1 MLRRAA
7 VLAAVIGLMAG
18 PAAAQKSGGTLK
30 FFHRD
35 SPASM
40 SILEEATISTV
51 APMMSVFNNLI
62 LFNQHEKQNR
72 PEFIQPELAESWSW
86 NPDFTRLSFKLRQG
100 VKWHDGKPFTAA
112 DVKCTFDL
120 VLGKG
125 QDKLRLNPRKA
136 WYRNL
141 EDIVTEGD
149 TSVTFIMKR
158 AKPAFPMLLASAY
171 GPIYPCHVPP
181 AQMRTHPIGTGP
193 FKFVEF
199 KPNEYIKL
207 VKNSDYWK
215 KALPYLDAIEWT
227 IIPNRSTQTLAFIA
241 GQFDMT
247 FPYEATVQTM
257 RDIQSQAP
265 SAICDLDDTMVSMNL
280 MVNRDKP
287 PFDNADLRLAMQLAI
302 DRKVFL
308 DIIMEGKGTI
318 GGAMQAPPAGLWGL
332 PPEILQ
338 TLPGYGPDVE
348 KNRAEARKLM
358 EKLGYGPNK
367 RLSVQVQTRNIAQYR
382 DPAVILIDQMKQ
394 IYIDGDLDVVETA
407 NWFPKIA
414 RKDYTIAGN
423 LTGSGVD
430 DPDAYFYEHYA
441 CGSERNYT
449 NYCNPEL
456 EKMYEQQS
464 IEPDQEKRKK
474 IVWEID
480 RKLTEDAARPMV
492 YRYALATCRYPR
504 VKNVTTMVNSIFN
517 GWRFEDTW
525 LEQVAGKPR
534 NLLRILVL
542 QLIIAQR
549 GHRTHGHQEGRR
561 PNENDAA
568 VPAVREQL
576 RIAGQRG
583 GERTFDRHEHQHA
596 IMRSQFAVV
605 LV

>member
-7 VLAAVIGLMAG
+7 VLAAAIGLLAGLSAG
-18 PAAAQKSGGTLK
+18 PAAAQKSGGILK
-30 FFHRD
+30 LFHRD
-35 SPASM
+35 SPASV
-40 SILEEATISTV
+40 SIHEEATISVV
-51 APMMSVFNNLI
+51 APMMAVFNNLI
-62 LFNQHEKQNR
+62 RFNQHEKQNR
-72 PEFIQPELAESWSW
+72 PEFIEPELAESWSW
-86 NPDFTRLSFKLRQG
+86 NPDFTRLTFKLRPG

-112 DVKCTFDL
+112 DVKCTWEL
-120 VLGKG
+120 LLGKS

-141 EDIVTEGD
+141 DGIATEGD
-149 TSVTFIMKR
+149 SSVTFILKR
-158 AKPAFPMLLASAY
+158 AQPAFPLLLAS
-171 GPIYPCHVPP
+171 GFSPVYPCHVPA
-181 AQMRTHPIGTGP
+181 AQMRQHPVGTGP

-207 VKNSDYWK
+207 AKNPDYWK
-215 KALPYLDAIEWT
+215 KGLPYLDGIEWT
-227 IIPNRSTQTLAFIA
+227 IIPNRSTQTLALIA
-241 GQFDMT
+241 GQVDMS
-247 FPYEATVQTM
+247 FPYEMTVQTM

-265 SAICDLDDTMVSMNL
+265 SVICDLDDTMVSMNL
-280 MVNRDKP
+280 LVNRDKP
-287 PFDNADLRLAMQLAI
+287 PFDNADIRQAMQLAI
-302 DRKVFL
+302 DRKAFL

-318 GGAMQAPPAGLWGL
+318 GGAMQTPPAGLWGL
-332 PPEILQ
+332 PPEILK

-348 KNRAEARKLM
+348 ANRAAARKLM
-358 EKLGYGPNK
+358 EKAGYGPQK
-367 RLSVQVQTRNIAQYR
+367 RLPVQVQTRNIAQYR

-464 IEPDQEKRKK
+464 VEPDQEKRKK

-480 RKLTEDAARPMV
+480 KKLTEDAARPIV

-525 LEQVAGKPR
+525 LDQ
-534 NLLRILVL
+534 
-542 QLIIAQR
+542 
-549 GHRTHGHQEGRR
+549 
-561 PNENDAA
+561 
-568 VPAVREQL
+568 
-576 RIAGQRG
+576 
-583 GERTFDRHEHQHA
+583 
-596 IMRSQFAVV
+596 
-605 LV
+605 

>member
-7 VLAAVIGLMAG
+7 VLAAVIGLLAGLSAG
-18 PAAAQKSGGTLK
+18 PAAAQKSGGILK
-30 FFHRD
+30 LFHRD
-35 SPASM
+35 SPASV
-40 SILEEATISTV
+40 SIHEEATISVV
-51 APMMSVFNNLI
+51 APMMAVFNNLI
-62 LFNQHEKQNR
+62 RFNQHEKQNR
-72 PEFIQPELAESWSW
+72 PEFIEPELAESWSW
-86 NPDFTRLSFKLRQG
+86 NPDFTRLTFKLRQG

-112 DVKCTFDL
+112 DVKCTWEL
-120 VLGKG
+120 LLGKS

-141 EDIVTEGD
+141 DGIATEGD
-149 TSVTFIMKR
+149 SSVTFILKR
-158 AKPAFPMLLASAY
+158 AQPAFPMLLAS
-171 GPIYPCHVPP
+171 GFSPVYPCHVPA
-181 AQMRTHPIGTGP
+181 AQMRQHPVGTGP

-207 VKNSDYWK
+207 AKNPDYWK
-215 KALPYLDAIEWT
+215 KGLPYLDGIEWT
-227 IIPNRSTQTLAFIA
+227 IIPNRSTQTLALIA
-241 GQFDMT
+241 GQVDMS
-247 FPYEATVQTM
+247 FPYEMTVQTM

-265 SAICDLDDTMVSMNL
+265 SVICDLDDTMVSMNL
-280 MVNRDKP
+280 LVNRDKP
-287 PFDNADLRLAMQLAI
+287 PFDNADIRQAMQLAI
-302 DRKVFL
+302 DRKAFL

-318 GGAMQAPPAGLWGL
+318 GGAMQTPPAGLWGL
-332 PPEILQ
+332 PPEILK

-348 KNRAEARKLM
+348 ANRAAARKLM
-358 EKLGYGPNK
+358 EKAGYGPRK
-367 RLSVQVQTRNIAQYR
+367 RLPVQVQTRNIAQYR

-441 CGSERNYT
+441 RGSERNYT

-464 IEPDQEKRKK
+464 VEPDQEKRKK

-480 RKLTEDAARPMV
+480 KKLTEDAARPIV

-525 LEQVAGKPR
+525 LDQ
-534 NLLRILVL
+534 
-542 QLIIAQR
+542 
-549 GHRTHGHQEGRR
+549 
-561 PNENDAA
+561 
-568 VPAVREQL
+568 
-576 RIAGQRG
+576 
-583 GERTFDRHEHQHA
+583 
-596 IMRSQFAVV
+596 
-605 LV
+605 

>member
-7 VLAAVIGLMAG
+7 VLAAAIGLLAGVGAG
-18 PAAAQKSGGTLK
+18 PAVAQKSGGTLRL
-30 FFHRD
+30 FHRD
-35 SPASM
+35 SPASV
-40 SILEEATISTV
+40 SIHEEATISVV
-51 APMMSVFNNLI
+51 APMMAVFNNLI
-62 LFNQHEKQNR
+62 RFNQHEKQNR
-72 PEFIQPELAESWSW
+72 PEFIEPELAESWSW
-86 NPDFTRLSFKLRQG
+86 NPDFTRLTFKLRQG

-112 DVKCTFDL
+112 DVKCTWEL
-120 VLGKG
+120 LLGKS

-141 EDIVTEGD
+141 DGIATEGD
-149 TSVTFIMKR
+149 SSVTFILKR
-158 AKPAFPMLLASAY
+158 AQPAFPMLLAS
-171 GPIYPCHVPP
+171 GFSPVYPCHVPA
-181 AQMRTHPIGTGP
+181 AQMRQHPVGTGP

-207 VKNSDYWK
+207 AKNPDYWK
-215 KALPYLDAIEWT
+215 KGLPYLDGIEWT
-227 IIPNRSTQTLAFIA
+227 IIPNRSTQTLALIA
-241 GQFDMT
+241 GQVDMS
-247 FPYEATVQTM
+247 FPYEMTVQTM

-265 SAICDLDDTMVSMNL
+265 SVICDLDDTMVSMNL
-280 MVNRDKP
+280 LVNRDKP
-287 PFDNADLRLAMQLAI
+287 PFDNADIRQAMQLAI
-302 DRKVFL
+302 DRKAFL

-318 GGAMQAPPAGLWGL
+318 GGAMQTPPAGLWGL
-332 PPEILQ
+332 PPEILK
-338 TLPGYGPDVE
+338 TLPGYGRDVE
-348 KNRAEARKLM
+348 ANRAAARKLM
-358 EKLGYGPNK
+358 EKAGYGPQK
-367 RLSVQVQTRNIAQYR
+367 RLPVQVQTRNIAQYR

-464 IEPDQEKRKK
+464 VEPDQEKRKK

-480 RKLTEDAARPMV
+480 KKLTEDAARPIV

-525 LEQVAGKPR
+525 LDQ
-534 NLLRILVL
+534 
-542 QLIIAQR
+542 
-549 GHRTHGHQEGRR
+549 
-561 PNENDAA
+561 
-568 VPAVREQL
+568 
-576 RIAGQRG
+576 
-583 GERTFDRHEHQHA
+583 
-596 IMRSQFAVV
+596 
-605 LV
+605 